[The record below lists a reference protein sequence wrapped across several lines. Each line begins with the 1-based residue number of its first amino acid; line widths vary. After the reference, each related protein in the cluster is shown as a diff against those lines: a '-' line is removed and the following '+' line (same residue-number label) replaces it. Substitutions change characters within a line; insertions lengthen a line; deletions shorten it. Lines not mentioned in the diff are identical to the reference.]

1 LITFKNLIFDGD
13 YFEETD
19 DFPGDNIEFIAGII
33 FILDLGFVS
42 PYAILLLSI
51 FVDYALTSKLF
62 SLKLG

>member
-13 YFEETD
+13 YFEDTD

-33 FILDLGFVS
+33 FILDRGFVS
-42 PYAILLLSI
+42 PDAILLLS
-51 FVDYALTSKLF
+51 FFADSGLTSNLF